1 MFSVE
6 KLLGEFYPENA
17 LEIERLI
24 SNYHRAKGS
33 SDYLRSAELIKAYVG
48 LGDIIFY
55 PMGTIYETW
64 KEPIGFNIIKGHLK
78 IVSPIEKYILKDAK
92 LEPIKV
98 VFLSGNSVGVKRLK
112 VIDVGDGEDETNYP
126 QDIEGQAILAMGD
139 LTKVFHNAKR
149 HGASC
154 VLLYYMRAQD
164 PVVQRTPELL
174 PNAVNYVSFPYY
186 ANGELFGFSLSY
198 SQYRELAKLAKDGL
212 EIEAE
217 LEVDKG
223 TNALQV
229 LEGTIGSSDESL
241 PPILLTAHLCHPK
254 PGANDNASGSALL
267 AEMMKVLSKFDLK
280 RKVVALWV
288 PEMYGTIPYIIDH
301 KPDFYCGINLDM
313 VGENQDITHST
324 LGVETTPW
332 SLPSFIAELVA
343 VNLETSRFRMQQGYY
358 TGGSDHY
365 IFDDSTVQVP
375 FASLTQWPDRFYH
388 SSEDTVDKSHVA
400 SFSWIGEA
408 ILKTIYELNFGMPEE
423 TFRKVKALLISNY
436 MRDIK
441 NVPLVDN
448 WLSYRLYKSFELL
461 SEFGNT
467 KSEMQFLSSKFDK
480 AKFPQR
486 KNVKN
491 FLGPLGDAWEKE
503 TDEDWQRQITR
514 RIPSFGDF
522 LYELLNFLE
531 VGYSIED
538 SMTIA
543 RAEFGIKGNLESEV
557 DYYIRRLKD
566 QGLINL

>member
-6 KLLGEFYPENA
+6 KLLSEFYPENA

-24 SNYHRAKGS
+24 SNLHRAKGS
-33 SDYLRSAELIKAYVG
+33 YDYLKAAELIRGYISMG
-48 LGDIIFY
+48 NIISY
-55 PMGTIYETW
+55 PMETIYETW

-78 IVSPIEKYILKDAK
+78 IVAPIEKYILKDAT

-98 VFLSGNSVGVKRLK
+98 IFLSGNSKGVNRLK
-112 VIDVGDGEDETNYP
+112 VVDVGNGEDEANYP
-126 QDIEGQAILAMGD
+126 KDIGGQAILAMGD
-139 LTKVFHNAKR
+139 PTKVFHNAKR
-149 HGASC
+149 HGSGC

-164 PVVQRTPELL
+164 PSVERTPELL

-198 SQYRELAKLAKDGL
+198 SQYKELASLAKDGL
-212 EIEAE
+212 EVEAE

-223 TNALQV
+223 TNAIQV
-229 LEGTIGSSDESL
+229 LEGEIGGSDGSL

-267 AEMMKVLSKFDLK
+267 AEIMKVLSKFDLK

-288 PEMYGTIPYIIDH
+288 PEMYGTIPYITDH
-301 KPDFYCGINLDM
+301 KTDFYCGINLDM

-332 SLPSFIAELVA
+332 SLPSFIAELVLA
-343 VNLETSRFRMQQGYY
+343 NLETSRFRMKQGYY
-358 TGGSDHY
+358 SGGSDHY

-388 SSEDTVDKSHVA
+388 SSEDTVDKSDVA
-400 SFSWIGEA
+400 SFRWIGEA
-408 ILKTIYELNFGMPEE
+408 VIKTIYELNFGIPEE
-423 TFRKVKALLISNY
+423 AFRKVKALLISNY
-436 MRDIK
+436 MIDVK

-448 WLSYRLYKSFELL
+448 WLTYRLCKSFELL
-461 SEFGNT
+461 SEFGDA

-480 AKFPQR
+480 AKLPQKR
-486 KNVKN
+486 HVKN
-491 FLGPLGDAWEKE
+491 FLGPLGDAWESE
-503 TDEDWQRQITR
+503 ADEDWQRQVSR
-514 RIPSFGDF
+514 RISSFSDF

-531 VGYSIED
+531 VGYSVED
-538 SMTIA
+538 ATTIA
-543 RAEFGIKGNLESEV
+543 RAEFGIKGDLESEV
-557 DYYIRRLKD
+557 HYYIRRLKE